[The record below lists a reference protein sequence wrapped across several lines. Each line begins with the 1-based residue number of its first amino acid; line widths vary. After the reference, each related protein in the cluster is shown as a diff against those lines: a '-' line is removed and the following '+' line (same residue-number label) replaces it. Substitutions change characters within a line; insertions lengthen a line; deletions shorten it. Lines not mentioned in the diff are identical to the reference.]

1 MCMMNARL
9 SVCVK
14 IVKSGSCEGRR
25 RRPEH
30 KIYRVLHS
38 YYRHHLNFL
47 KRPYLFINTLIYN
60 EFTAFQSIVVRNHP
74 VESDTECVSDY
85 VYVSVRSWI
94 PIHMPLNDMQ
104 IRRAKAEAKAYT
116 LRDGQGL

>member
-1 MCMMNARL
+1 MCMVNARL

-38 YYRHHLNFL
+38 YYRHHFKFLN
-47 KRPYLFINTLIYN
+47 RPYYSINHLIYN
-60 EFTAFQSIVVRNHP
+60 DFITFQSIIVRSHP
-74 VESDTECVSDY
+74 VESDKECV
-85 VYVSVRSWI
+85 
-94 PIHMPLNDMQ
+94 
-104 IRRAKAEAKAYT
+104 
-116 LRDGQGL
+116 

>member
-38 YYRHHLNFL
+38 YYRHHLNFFKDPHASL
-47 KRPYLFINTLIYN
+47 TSLFYN
-60 EFTAFQSIVVRNHP
+60 DFTDFQYIVVRNHP
-74 VESDTECVSDY
+74 VKSDTECV
-85 VYVSVRSWI
+85 
-94 PIHMPLNDMQ
+94 
-104 IRRAKAEAKAYT
+104 
-116 LRDGQGL
+116 